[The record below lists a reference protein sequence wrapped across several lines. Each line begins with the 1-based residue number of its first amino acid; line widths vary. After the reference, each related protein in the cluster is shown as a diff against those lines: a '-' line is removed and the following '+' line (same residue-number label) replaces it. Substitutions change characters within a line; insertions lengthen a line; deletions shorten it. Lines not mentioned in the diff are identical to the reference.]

1 MRSSLLRFSFAAAL
15 VLAAPPSFCSASTG
29 CPLDMSWWNLTAANS
44 VCSNQNERAKCC
56 RYINAFIAVSVAHY
70 ANSTGML
77 GVPPELSDVCYSSIN
92 ETLIS
97 SGMPSNAIMLC
108 GLGLKIR
115 VSYQCAGRGTISDM
129 LQSPNF
135 DEFNKNCK
143 LALSLD
149 NSCRMCLTSGLSYL
163 RHLVGE
169 QDNVTLNT
177 CHDAAFVAIAN
188 QGDNSS
194 VIDLASCFFSVK
206 VLSIYPVNSSES
218 SFLYLAPASSPASS
232 PIPVHDLFVT
242 PFKEHHRAYQLTLI
256 PGIGI
261 IIIGVAILLL
271 VIVIILIQRKNR
283 QLKGDNSPD
292 QSTLYASSSQHV
304 WKNKKGTS
312 PICCRYSY
320 KEIKKATGN
329 FSTIIGQDGFGMLY
343 KAQFDNGFPAA
354 VKLNNNL
361 SELSEQ
367 EFSQEMEFLGRLH
380 HRHILTLKGI
390 CYSRQERF
398 MVYEFMENGSLKHQ
412 LHSSSGRTQLAWKT
426 RVQIAVDVAN
436 ALEYLHFYCDTPI
449 CHGDLRPSNVLL
461 DKNFLAKV
469 AYFGLEHSTTN
480 AKRFL
485 DHNENALGASG
496 YLDPEYMVSQK
507 MTNKSDVYSFGVLL
521 LELVSGKQAFDN
533 NNLVQWFQ
541 DLADTGLT
549 ELADPAI
556 ADSVN
561 LEQLHVVLQIANMCT
576 QKESRERPSI
586 KQVLRML
593 YEQLDPLYIGFAK
606 AVQDEGCYGGGRVFI
621 EKQPVNEIIA
631 FSGDARCLQSSSS
644 TSRSYCS
651 RSILLECNSPQSP
664 HGI

>member
-1 MRSSLLRFSFAAAL
+1 MNSNVAA
-15 VLAAPPSFCSASTG
+15 
-29 CPLDMSWWNLTAANS
+29 
-44 VCSNQNERAKCC
+44 
-56 RYINAFIAVSVAHY
+56 
-70 ANSTGML
+70 
-77 GVPPELSDVCYSSIN
+77 
-92 ETLIS
+92 
-97 SGMPSNAIMLC
+97 
-108 GLGLKIR
+108 
-115 VSYQCAGRGTISDM
+115 
-129 LQSPNF
+129 
-135 DEFNKNCK
+135 
-143 LALSLD
+143 
-149 NSCRMCLTSGLSYL
+149 
-163 RHLVGE
+163 
-169 QDNVTLNT
+169 
-177 CHDAAFVAIAN
+177 
-188 QGDNSS
+188 
-194 VIDLASCFFSVK
+194 
-206 VLSIYPVNSSES
+206 VNSSES

-304 WKNKKGTS
+304 WKNKKGTLISCPTDNTILPESFTGTS

-469 AYFGLEHSTTN
+469 LIVAYFGLEHSTTN

-496 YLDPEYMVSQK
+496 KVLSL
-507 MTNKSDVYSFGVLL
+507 SD
-521 LELVSGKQAFDN
+521 
-533 NNLVQWFQ
+533 
-541 DLADTGLT
+541 
-549 ELADPAI
+549 
-556 ADSVN
+556 
-561 LEQLHVVLQIANMCT
+561 
-576 QKESRERPSI
+576 
-586 KQVLRML
+586 
-593 YEQLDPLYIGFAK
+593 IGFVAFLLG
-606 AVQDEGCYGGGRVFI
+606 AHSHI
-621 EKQPVNEIIA
+621 E
-631 FSGDARCLQSSSS
+631 
-644 TSRSYCS
+644 
-651 RSILLECNSPQSP
+651 
-664 HGI
+664 